1 MKYITKKPVRNR
13 TSLLLYKN
21 FFFHVLRIKC
31 TFPESASRTEI
42 SVLKLKKEEIREE
55 KYKRNQQAENQLI
68 WFDML
73 SGVLSPP
80 SAWFDSFKVK
90 VVQNR
95 KKKEKKPKSP
105 KKQKSLKAKS
115 FS

>member
-13 TSLLLYKN
+13 TSLLVYKN

-80 SAWFDSFKVK
+80 SGLIHSFKVK

-95 KKKEKKPKSP
+95 KKKKEKKLKSP
-105 KKQKSLKAKS
+105 KKQKTKAKS

>member
-13 TSLLLYKN
+13 TSLLVYKN

-80 SAWFDSFKVK
+80 SGLFDSKSTLSK
-90 VVQNR
+90 TKQKKR
-95 KKKEKKPKSP
+95 KELKSP